1 MHVMEAPHSAHV
13 APEKAGQLVHA
24 AEPAALLKE
33 PAEHAPHAPPSA
45 PL

>member
-1 MHVMEAPHSAHV
+1 MEVSHNAHA

-24 AEPAALLKE
+24 AEPVVLLYVPALHG
-33 PAEHAPHAPPSA
+33 AHTPPFA